1 VAVRDRGSEQRRR
14 YDPHLFLHL
23 PTPSI
28 QLTRQA
34 VSYVS
39 RRRMDA
45 VDFDPDEVDE
55 EGLPLV
61 YNEDR
66 INAFWSARLG
76 ELAGR
81 WATFAR
87 ISAPWLTRL
96 ATAVVRG
103 TLERDRAALAR
114 DAVDNLEKL
123 GPTYVKLGQI
133 LSIRYAWCQR
143 GSKREGERRK
153 RGKEEGGGRTSLST
167 ACARRTEFLS
177 RPQKFESR
185 SRPLSTPN
193 HAQTTHRYSPDVL
206 PPDVMDE
213 LARLQDNIKSF
224 STVEARAIIEAD
236 MGQPIDVL
244 FSEFSPAPIA
254 AASLAQVRSIVLWL
268 FHGTRNK
275 HDASGYPAPHFGEA
289 PFSPLCTQ
297 TSFPHPQVY
306 RARLRSTGEEVAVKV
321 QRPGALSTI
330 SKVSI
335 KRAPSPR
342 ATFLL

>member
-1 VAVRDRGSEQRRR
+1 
-14 YDPHLFLHL
+14 
-23 PTPSI
+23 
-28 QLTRQA
+28 
-34 VSYVS
+34 
-39 RRRMDA
+39 MDA

-153 RGKEEGGGRTSLST
+153 RGKEEGGGRTSSLST

-289 PFSPLCTQ
+289 PFSPHCTQ

-335 KRAPSPR
+335 KRFRGFRSSRKEPAPSPR

>member
-1 VAVRDRGSEQRRR
+1 
-14 YDPHLFLHL
+14 
-23 PTPSI
+23 
-28 QLTRQA
+28 
-34 VSYVS
+34 
-39 RRRMDA
+39 MDA

-153 RGKEEGGGRTSLST
+153 RGKEEGGGGGGGPL
-167 ACARRTEFLS
+167 LS
-177 RPQKFESR
+177 RLRALDAPSSFPGPQKFESR

-335 KRAPSPR
+335 KRFRGFRSSRKERAPSPR

>member
-1 VAVRDRGSEQRRR
+1 MSTAAEQIEAFQRVFFILRATRSRKVEGALLCPLAAPRREQVAHGDPKTRVARSTSALYYWLPESVLSTLVAVRDRGSEQRRS
-14 YDPHLFLHL
+14 YDPHLFPHL

-133 LSIRYAWCQR
+133 LVYSVSGVGEGVKEKER
-143 GSKREGERRK
+143 GEREEEEEGE
-153 RGKEEGGGRTSLST
+153 GRTSLSPPLR
-167 ACARRTEFLS
+167 ALDAREFLS
-177 RPQKFESR
+177 RPPKIR
-185 SRPLSTPN
+185 ITLTPPLATSN

-268 FHGTRNK
+268 FH
-275 HDASGYPAPHFGEA
+275 
-289 PFSPLCTQ
+289 
-297 TSFPHPQVY
+297 
-306 RARLRSTGEEVAVKV
+306 
-321 QRPGALSTI
+321 
-330 SKVSI
+330 
-335 KRAPSPR
+335 
-342 ATFLL
+342 